1 MGRRDIPI
9 ANPAKPSFT
18 TDLLSMG
25 FLLLDCSLLSA
36 DCVGKRRRASAVERK
51 HHRH

>member
-1 MGRRDIPI
+1 VGKRATPI

-36 DCVGKRRRASAVERK
+36 DCIGR
-51 HHRH
+51 HRPRFGG